1 MHLIVAPSGEIQNPK
16 KTKAIHGLMPWRQ
29 GAHGVVLLS
38 IFYTYQKAIIK
49 YGKRSKT
56 LYSKEII
63 GNLCP
68 SVR

>member
-38 IFYTYQKAIIK
+38 ISYTY
-49 YGKRSKT
+49 
-56 LYSKEII
+56 
-63 GNLCP
+63 
-68 SVR
+68 

>member
-1 MHLIVAPSGEIQNPK
+1 MHLIVALSGAGLNPE
-16 KTKAIHGLMPWRQ
+16 KTKVITLMTPWS
-29 GAHGVVLLS
+29 HWWDKVVLLS

-49 YGKRSKT
+49 YGKRSKKT
-56 LYSKEII
+56 A

>member
-49 YGKRSKT
+49 YGKRSKKT
-56 LYSKEII
+56 A